1 MVKRMALVLTMLMVA
16 GGFIFANAQQETPAP
31 STDGSGSY
39 VIGLSNYSLGN
50 SWRVQMMEEARFE
63 AKNNPRIKELIT
75 TEANDDTAKQIAD
88 IEDLIARGVDA
99 ICISASNPKALIP
112 VVEKAMAAGIVVVD
126 FDNVVDTDNITAHV
140 IVDQIDFG
148 KVQAEWLVKTMNGK
162 GNVVAF
168 NGIKGTSV
176 SADRYA
182 GALSILDMYPEIKII
197 NVVYA
202 DWDFAKAKRAMEN
215 IIASNAQID
224 GVWSQG
230 GAMSEAVVKAY
241 NERGLKIPPV
251 TGEDGNGFL
260 KAWKKLREEGSTFDS
275 IATSM
280 PTWISKKAMQVAIDA
295 LDGKQVQKEIVLPI
309 PTITADT
316 LDNYVRP
323 NLSDSFWCNSQLP
336 DDRVKAIFQN

>member
-1 MVKRMALVLTMLMVA
+1 MSKRIGLLIFLAMFSLSVFA
-16 GGFIFANAQQETPAP
+16 GGQQDAP
-31 STDGSGSY
+31 GSEGSGDGY

-63 AKNNPRIKELIT
+63 ADNNPMIKELIT
-75 TEANDDTAKQIAD
+75 TEANGDTTKQIAD
-88 IEDLIARGVDA
+88 IEDLIARQVDA
-99 ICISASNPKALIP
+99 ICVTASNPKALIP
-112 VVEKAMAAGIVVVD
+112 VIDKAMAAGIVVVD

-140 IVDQIDFG
+140 VVDQIEFG
-148 KVQAEWLVKTMNGK
+148 KTQATWLVEAMGGK
-162 GNVVAF
+162 GKVVAF
-168 NGIKGTSV
+168 NGIKGVSV

-182 GALSILDMYPEIKII
+182 GAVSVLDNYPDIEII

-215 IIASNAQID
+215 ILASNVAVD

-241 NERGLKIPPV
+241 YERDLEIPPV

-260 KAWKKLREEGSTFDS
+260 KVWKKASRMKGNSFDS

-280 PTWISKKAMQVAIDA
+280 PTWISKKAMQVAIEA
-295 LDGKQVQKEIVLPI
+295 LEGNTVAKEIELPI
-309 PTITADT
+309 PTISGEE
-316 LDNYVRP
+316 LDQYVRP
-323 NLSDSFWCNSQLP
+323 GLSDAFWCNSQLP
-336 DDRVKAIFQN
+336 DERVKALFEN

>member
-1 MVKRMALVLTMLMVA
+1 MIKRTALVLLVLLA
-16 GGFIFANAQQETPAP
+16 GIGFCAFAAGQQEAAA
-31 STDGSGSY
+31 GSGDGY

-63 AKNNPRIKELIT
+63 ADNNPMIKELIT
-75 TEANDDTAKQIAD
+75 TEANGDTAKQIAD

-99 ICISASNPKALIP
+99 ICITASNPKALIP
-112 VVEKAMAAGIVVVD
+112 VVDKAMAAGIVVVD
-126 FDNVVDTDNITAHV
+126 FDNVVDTDNITSHV
-140 IVDQIDFG
+140 IVDQIEFG
-148 KVQAEWLVKTMNGK
+148 RTQAMWLVEAMGGK
-162 GNVVAF
+162 GKVVAF
-168 NGIKGTSV
+168 NGIKGVSV

-182 GALSILDMYPEIKII
+182 GAVSILDNYPDIEII

-215 IIASNAQID
+215 IIASNAQVD

-241 NERGLKIPPV
+241 NERGLTIPPV

-260 KAWKKLREEGSTFDS
+260 KVWKKLKDQGSDFDS

-280 PTWISKKAMQVAIDA
+280 PTWISKKAMQVAIEA
-295 LDGKQVQKEIVLPI
+295 LEGKAVPKEITLPI
-309 PTITADT
+309 PTITAAD
-316 LDNYVRP
+316 LDKYVRP
-323 NLSDSFWCNSQLP
+323 NLSDAFWCNSQLP
-336 DDRVKAIFQN
+336 DDRVKALFEN

>member
-1 MVKRMALVLTMLMVA
+1 MFKRTALVLLVLLVGIGFVFA
-16 GGFIFANAQQETPAP
+16 GGQQEAAG
-31 STDGSGSY
+31 GSGDGW

-63 AKNNPRIKELIT
+63 ADNNPMIKQLIT
-75 TEANDDTAKQIAD
+75 TEANGDTAKQIAD
-88 IEDLIARGVDA
+88 IEDLMARGVDA
-99 ICISASNPKALIP
+99 ICITASNPKALIP

-126 FDNVVDTDNITAHV
+126 FDNVVDTDNITSHV
-140 IVDQIDFG
+140 IVDQLDFG
-148 KVQAEWLVKTMNGK
+148 RVQAEWLVEAMDGK

-168 NGIKGTSV
+168 NGMKGTSV
-176 SADRYA
+176 SAGRYA
-182 GALSILDMYPEIKII
+182 GALSVIDQYPEIEII

-215 IIASNAQID
+215 IIASNAQVD

-241 NERGLKIPPV
+241 NERGLEIPPV

-260 KAWKKLREEGSTFDS
+260 KVWKKLKDEGSSFDS

-280 PTWISKKAMQVAIDA
+280 PTWISKKAMQVAVDA
-295 LDGKQVQKEIVLPI
+295 LEGKDVQKEIVLPI
-309 PTITADT
+309 PTITSAD
-316 LDNYVRP
+316 LDEYVRP

-336 DDRVKAIFQN
+336 DERVKDLFEN

>member
-1 MVKRMALVLTMLMVA
+1 MIKRMFLVLLVLMV
-16 GGFIFANAQQETPAP
+16 GIGFSAFAEGQQESSA
-31 STDGSGSY
+31 GSGDGY

-63 AKNNPRIKELIT
+63 ADNNPMVKQLIT
-75 TEANDDTAKQIAD
+75 TEANGDTAKQIAD

-99 ICISASNPKALIP
+99 ICITASNPKALIP
-112 VVEKAMAAGIVVVD
+112 VVDKAMAAGIVVVD
-126 FDNVVDTDNITAHV
+126 FDNVVDTDNITSHV

-148 KVQAEWLVKTMNGK
+148 RVQAEWLVEAMGGK

-176 SADRYA
+176 SAGRYA
-182 GALSILDMYPEIKII
+182 GAMSVLDQYPEIEII

-215 IIASNAQID
+215 IIASNAQVD

-241 NERGLKIPPV
+241 NERGLDIPPV

-260 KAWKKLREEGSTFDS
+260 KVWKKLKDGGSSFDS

-295 LDGKQVQKEIVLPI
+295 LDGKAVAKEITLPI
-309 PTITADT
+309 PTINAAE
-316 LDNYVRP
+316 LDDYVRTS
-323 NLSDSFWCNSQLP
+323 LSDAFWCNSQLP
-336 DDRVKAIFQN
+336 DERVKALFEN

>member
-1 MVKRMALVLTMLMVA
+1 MGRRGMGFVLAALLICSTALF
-16 GGFIFANAQQETPAP
+16 GNGQSEPAK
-31 STDGSGSY
+31 GSSELGY
-39 VIGLSNYSLGN
+39 VVGLSNYSLGN

-63 AKNNPRIKELIT
+63 AENNPLIRELIT
-75 TEANDDTAKQIAD
+75 TEANGDTAKQIAD

-99 ICISASNPKALIP
+99 ICITASNPKALIP

-126 FDNVVDTDNITAHV
+126 FDNVVDTDNITSHV

-148 KVQAEWLVKTMNGK
+148 KAQATWLVKAMNGK

-168 NGIKGTSV
+168 NGIKGTSI

-182 GALSILDMYPEIKII
+182 GAMSILDQYPDINIV

-202 DWDFAKAKRAMEN
+202 DWDFAKAKRAIEN
-215 IIASNAQID
+215 IIASNVKVD

-241 NERGLKIPPV
+241 SERGLAIPPV

-260 KAWKKLREEGSTFDS
+260 KVWKKLKDGGSSFDS

-280 PTWISKKAMQVAIDA
+280 PTWISKMAMHVALQA
-295 LDGKQVQKEIVLPI
+295 LEGQPVEKEVVIPI
-309 PTITADT
+309 PTITGDK
-316 LDNYVRP
+316 LDEYVRP
-323 NLSDSFWCNSQLP
+323 TLSDSFWCNSQLP
-336 DDRVKAIFQN
+336 DERVKALFTN